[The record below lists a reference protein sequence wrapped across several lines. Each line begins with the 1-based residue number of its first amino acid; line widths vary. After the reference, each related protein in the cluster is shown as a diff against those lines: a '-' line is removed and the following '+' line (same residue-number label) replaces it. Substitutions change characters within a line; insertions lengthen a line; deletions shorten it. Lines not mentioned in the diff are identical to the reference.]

1 MQMKDS
7 KAGVAFKEA
16 LRLKPDYAEAHY
28 NLALAL
34 LQTGRK
40 EESSSEFEKAYK
52 LAPHPSPALGRGGRL
67 SSIS

>member
-1 MQMKDS
+1 MCRWRT
-7 KAGVAFKEA
+7 AFKEA

-52 LAPHPSPALGRGGRL
+52 LAPHLRTPTREKPSGFQTPPKN
-67 SSIS
+67 